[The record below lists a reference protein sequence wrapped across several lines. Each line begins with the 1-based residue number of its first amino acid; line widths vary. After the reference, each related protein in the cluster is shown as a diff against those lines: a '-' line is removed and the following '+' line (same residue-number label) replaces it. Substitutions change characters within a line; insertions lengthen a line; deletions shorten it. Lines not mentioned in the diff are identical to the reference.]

1 MRATVPPMART
12 GRRKQKPTPRQGAP
26 ELTPKNVALMDVGA
40 AVCRFVKLLSR
51 FPDERLDAKAR
62 NALEKTLPALDV
74 LRASH
79 PDHPQVAWVAGMILR
94 KLGRLDDAA
103 QLARRAFEL
112 DPTFA
117 SAVSLAYALREQ
129 GDIDAARDA
138 FEAAARLD
146 PEDVSARCDLGAM
159 LCEAGRADE
168 GLRHLEAVLDKQ
180 PAHHVAFPAYA
191 YHRAVR
197 EGDASWYDKLAAY
210 AKAHP
215 GSAAAAW
222 AIERLRAEGL
232 HHPAPVAVVE
242 GFIAGVAE
250 ALDHFHRDHDP
261 WLNRF
266 GAREHGYRLLP
277 PLAPEELRRIE
288 ASCGARVPADY
299 AAFLTRVGSAGAGPY
314 YGLLPLDGPG
324 QIESL
329 TDEFPH
335 TRPYRP
341 DPRTL
346 TVSQRAA
353 LQADEAVRGTVALAH
368 MGCGYF
374 SVLVVRGP
382 RAGSVWADL
391 RAAGSGL
398 LPTHDS
404 FTAWYRDWVE
414 ALSKG
419 EPAKIP
425 VDARRCSAPAVISDY
440 LMAWERERKLP
451 QGIAGEARVRQAL
464 REIPDGGIAL
474 LAEASRYF
482 DAGDCLSPCP
492 GCLHMFE
499 HFIQKD
505 MLRPAQLRPGVP
517 PRAARRTPAEA

>member
-1 MRATVPPMART
+1 MTRT

-26 ELTPKNVALMDVGA
+26 ELTPKSVARMDVGD
-40 AVCRFVKLLSR
+40 AVYRLVKLLAR
-51 FPDERLDAKAR
+51 YPDERLDAKAR
-62 NALEKTLPALDV
+62 GALEKTLPALDA

-94 KLGRLDDAA
+94 KLGRLDEAA

-112 DPTFA
+112 EPTFA
-117 SAVSLAYALREQ
+117 TAVSLAYALRER
-129 GDIDAARDA
+129 GDIDAAQGA

-159 LCEAGRADE
+159 LCEAGRTAE
-168 GLRHLEAVLDKQ
+168 GLRHLEAVLDEQ
-180 PAHHVAFPAYA
+180 PAHAVAFPAYA

-197 EGDASWYDKLAAY
+197 DGDASWYDKLAAY
-210 AKAHP
+210 EKAHP
-215 GSAAAAW
+215 ESAAAAR
-222 AIERLRAEGL
+222 ALERLRAEGL

-250 ALDHFHRDHDP
+250 AIDHRHRDHDP
-261 WLNRF
+261 WLDRF

-288 ASCGARVPADY
+288 ASSGARTPADY

-329 TDEFPH
+329 TGDFPH

-341 DPRTL
+341 QLR
-346 TVSQRAA
+346 VMSASERAA
-353 LQADEAVRGTVALAH
+353 YQADATVRGTIALAH

-382 RAGSVWADL
+382 RAGTVWADL

-404 FTAWYRDWVE
+404 FTAWYRGWIE

-419 EPAKIP
+419 APAELPI
-425 VDARRCSAPAVISDY
+425 SAPRCATPAAISDY
-440 LMAWERERKLP
+440 LMAWERERRLP
-451 QGIAGEARVRQAL
+451 PGTAGEAGVRQAL
-464 REIPDGGIAL
+464 RELPDGAIAIQ
-474 LAEASRYF
+474 AEASRYF
-482 DAGDCLSPCP
+482 DAGDPISPCP
-492 GCLHMFE
+492 SCRHMFD

-505 MLRPAQLRPGVP
+505 MLRAAQIRPGVP
-517 PRAARRTPAEA
+517 PRAARRIRPEA

>member
-1 MRATVPPMART
+1 MPRT
-12 GRRKQKPTPRQGAP
+12 ERRKHKPTPRRGAP
-26 ELTPKNVALMDVGA
+26 ELTPKNVARMEVGA
-40 AVCRFVKLLSR
+40 AVYRLVKLLSR

-62 NALEKTLPALDV
+62 GALEATLPALDA

-79 PDHPQVAWVAGMILR
+79 PDHPHVAWVAGMILR
-94 KLGRLDDAA
+94 KLGRLDEAA

-112 DPTFA
+112 EPTFA
-117 SAVSLAYALREQ
+117 TAVSLAYALREQ

-138 FEAAARLD
+138 FDAAARLD
-146 PEDVSARCDLGAM
+146 PEDVSARCDLGVM
-159 LCEAGRADE
+159 LCEAGRVDE
-168 GLRHLEAVLDKQ
+168 GLLHLEAVLDEQ
-180 PAHHVAFPAYA
+180 PAHPVAFPTYA

-197 EGDASWYDKLAAY
+197 DGDASWYDKLAAF
-210 AKAHP
+210 ASAHP
-215 GSAAAAW
+215 ESEDAALSL
-222 AIERLRAEGL
+222 ERLRAEAL
-232 HHPAPVAVVE
+232 HHPAPIAVVD

-250 ALDHFHRDHDP
+250 ALDHLHRDHDP

-266 GAREHGYRLLP
+266 GAREHGYRLRP
-277 PLAPEELRRIE
+277 PLAPAELRRIE
-288 ASCGARVPADY
+288 ASSGARIPADY

-324 QIESL
+324 QVESL
-329 TDEFPH
+329 TGDFPH

-341 DPRTL
+341 QPRAM
-346 TVSQRAA
+346 SAPQRAA
-353 LQADEAVRGTVALAH
+353 LQADETVRGTIALAH

-404 FTAWYRDWVE
+404 FTAWYRDWIE

-425 VDARRCSAPAVISDY
+425 VDARRCSAPAAISDY

-451 QGIAGEARVRQAL
+451 SGTAGEARVRQAL
-464 REIPDGGIAL
+464 RDLPDGGIAIQ
-474 LAEASRYF
+474 AEASRYF
-482 DAGDCLSPCP
+482 DAGDCVSPCP

-499 HFIQKD
+499 HFFQKD
-505 MLRPAQLRPGVP
+505 MLRPAQLRTGVP
-517 PRAARRTPAEA
+517 PRAARRVQPEA